1 MLWNG
6 NECGKRL
13 RWQNLK
19 ATIPEQ
25 TILEQK
31 QLKNV
36 KYFKYLS
43 NMRTKDV
50 RCTREMKS
58 GIAMAK
64 ATFKKKK
71 KYSLAN

>member
-1 MLWNG
+1 
-6 NECGKRL
+6 
-13 RWQNLK
+13 
-19 ATIPEQ
+19 
-25 TILEQK
+25 
-31 QLKNV
+31 
-36 KYFKYLS
+36 
-43 NMRTKDV
+43 MRTKDV